1 MRRISTNL
9 QHDDTQFALRAQ
21 ESRVSNLNNQISSQ
35 RKIQNLRDDPLA
47 AGHSVR
53 YQSYLARLDRFEGN
67 AKTVN
72 DQFKVTEGYMNQS
85 LQVMQRVRELA
96 VTGAHGTFTSDDLKN
111 MASEVDELLNELVQ
125 NGNATGA
132 DGVRLFSGTKS
143 FTEPFETVLGD
154 VSGAGSPM
162 IKEVRYNGSV
172 DAKKVEIDDQAY
184 ISTDQAGSR
193 TFWAERQSLF
203 SEVDAT
209 NYVVK
214 ADTSIDVDGVNVPL
228 AAGDNV
234 YAIIAKINDSG
245 AAVKAYVDPVT
256 NGLNIETTDARQL
269 WLADGP
275 SGDGSSADGASGD
288 VLSSL
293 GVVKAGQRPPYNLA
307 PSVRV
312 SGGSLYDAV
321 IALRDSMLA
330 GDQEAI
336 GSRVLGA
343 VDGSIDNLSTR
354 LAEIGARYERNQ
366 FTQSRLNAQI
376 VNVTAAESREADIDF
391 TKAVTDL
398 KMYEYT
404 QQATLSTAGK
414 LYSNSLLDYIK

>member
-1 MRRISTNL
+1 MSRISTNL
-9 QHDDTQFALRAQ
+9 QHDDTQYALRRQ
-21 ESRVSNLNNQISSQ
+21 ESKVSTLNNQISSQ

-53 YQSYLARLDRFEGN
+53 YQSYLGRLERFENN

-85 LQVMQRVRELA
+85 MQVMQRVRELSVA
-96 VTGAHGTFTSDDLKN
+96 GANGVYSKEDLKN
-111 MASEVDELLNELVQ
+111 MGSEVNELLNELVLT
-125 NGNATGA
+125 GNASGP
-132 DGVRLFSGTKS
+132 DGIKLFSGTKS
-143 FTEPFETVLGD
+143 YTEPFETVLGD
-154 VSGAGSPM
+154 IDGAGHPM
-162 IKEVRYNGSV
+162 IREVRYNGSV
-172 DAKKVEIDDQAY
+172 DAKNVEIDEQSF
-184 ISTDQAGSR
+184 IQTDQAGNR

-209 NYVVK
+209 SYTVK
-214 ADTSIDVDGVNVPL
+214 ADTSIEVDGVSIPL
-228 AAGDNV
+228 NAGDNV
-234 YAIIAKINDSG
+234 HAIISKINDSG
-245 AAVKAYVDPVT
+245 AAAKAYIDPVT

-269 WLADGP
+269 WLRDGE
-275 SGDGSSADGASGD
+275 GGD

-293 GVVKAGQRPPYNLA
+293 GMVKSGQRPPYNIA
-307 PSVRV
+307 SSVKT
-312 SGGSLYDAV
+312 SGGSMFDAV
-321 IALRDSMLA
+321 IALRDALLS

-354 LAEIGARYERNQ
+354 LAEIGSRYERNQ
-366 FTQSRLNAQI
+366 MTLARLDTQI
-376 VNVTAAESREADIDF
+376 VNVAAAESREADIDF
-391 TKAVTDL
+391 TKAITDL

>member
-1 MRRISTNL
+1 MMRRISTNL

-21 ESRVSNLNNQISSQ
+21 ESRVSNLNNQIASQ

-67 AKTVN
+67 SKTVN
-72 DQFKVTEGYMNQS
+72 DQFKITEGYMNQS

-96 VTGAHGTFTSDDLKN
+96 VTGAHGTFTPDDLKN

-132 DGVRLFSGTKS
+132 DGVRLFAGTKS

-162 IKEVRYNGSV
+162 IREVRYNGSV

-209 NYVVK
+209 AYVVK
-214 ADTSIDVDGVNVPL
+214 DDTSIDVDGVNVPL

-234 YAIIAKINDSG
+234 YAIISKINDSG

-269 WLADGP
+269 WLADVP
-275 SGDGSSADGASGD
+275 SADGAVGTAGG
-288 VLSSL
+288 VLSDL
-293 GVVKAGQRPPYNLA
+293 GVVKAGQRPPYNIA
-307 PSVRV
+307 SSVRV
-312 SGGSLYDAV
+312 SGGSLFDAV

-336 GSRVLGA
+336 GGRVLGA
-343 VDGSIDNLSTR
+343 VDGSIGNLSTR

-366 FTQSRLNAQI
+366 FTQSRLSAQI
-376 VNVTAAESREADIDF
+376 VNVAAAESREADIDF